1 MFSSKPHVAVITRGL
16 FFSIRYSILLYNFP
30 YSREVGYI
38 IIKTVI
44 TKRSFEAPTIP
55 IKNFT
60 DRREIFWES
69 GKLRHSSAYFLI
81 LFYDVAHLQLIYI
94 LLSLGF

>member
-44 TKRSFEAPTIP
+44 TKRSFEAPTYQSYH
-55 IKNFT
+55 NQEFY
-60 DRREIFWES
+60 RWERDFLGI
-69 GKLRHSSAYFLI
+69 GKSASFI
-81 LFYDVAHLQLIYI
+81 THQHI
-94 LLSLGF
+94 S